1 MRAPHAPPHFPC
13 TIYLIY
19 CTVLYKHTLP
29 LYCTVYLHF
38 WLQLQLQFHA
48 SGCTLRRAP
57 MRMRRVHF
65 KAAHL
70 GRERV
75 RVRVYS
81 VYAYCKFQSP
91 RSHSAACHK
100 ICHEQAILCAQENE
114 CAAQI
119 RNSEFSNL
127 QLPYSSHTLS
137 RSLQAILYCSLF
149 YCFLFISNLTVFFSY
164 SYLEFRLSER
174 NSERNLL
181 YARLIHEFGCLSI
194 PSASN

>member
-1 MRAPHAPPHFPC
+1 M
-13 TIYLIY
+13 
-19 CTVLYKHTLP
+19 
-29 LYCTVYLHF
+29 YLHF

-119 RNSEFSNL
+119 RNFEFSNL

-149 YCFLFISNLTVFFSY
+149 YCFLFISNLTVFFCRIRISSFDFQNETQKETY
-164 SYLEFRLSER
+164 CTLDSSTNSAASQFHRLPIDVISDSEIR
-174 NSERNLL
+174 AFDLKAITCKSNER
-181 YARLIHEFGCLSI
+181 AADF
-194 PSASN
+194 